1 QNFIRGECNGDDS
14 ISIADAIFLLGFLFN
29 SGPAPTCHDAC
40 DINDDSGIDISDG
53 VYLLA
58 YLFSAGPNP
67 QNPFPTCGPD
77 PTEDLLG
84 CESFGGCL

>member
-1 QNFIRGECNGDDS
+1 VGFGYRG
-14 ISIADAIFLLGFLFN
+14 ISAIC
-29 SGPAPTCHDAC
+29 SCHDAC

-67 QNPFPTCGPD
+67 QNPFPTCGID
-77 PTEDLLG
+77 PTVDALECDAFSA
-84 CESFGGCL
+84 CP